1 MEKSSKLCFFFFA
14 VAILAS
20 LCACSPQN
28 KPQPA
33 VEMTASTLT
42 PTSAPIV
49 SVTEELDP
57 SVEVPV
63 DETEPYIL
71 VDENFEVYNEADQIY
86 HYVGQNEAIM
96 VNDVGLEI
104 HLPDEWVSRVEVIR
118 NASPER
124 TEIYI
129 ANVQLMQAYAEM
141 NHDEIQESYGWL
153 DWVLRILAIRKDDI
167 ATIEEFSR
175 SEYQI
180 YLGESEKYRIY
191 FSCTDMHHMDC
202 ETFLTCRT
210 NMIHNQGQEYYDNL
224 VGDLTCSVEQARE
237 ILKVT

>member
-1 MEKSSKLCFFFFA
+1 MKKLLQFCSLFLTI
-14 VAILAS
+14 VVLAS
-20 LCACSPQN
+20 LCACNSQGEPYPSN
-28 KPQPA
+28 EIA
-33 VEMTASTLT
+33 TFT
-42 PTSAPIV
+42 PTQPSEPMV
-49 SVTEELDP
+49 SILEETKLP
-57 SVEVPV
+57 TEVPMDSTV
-63 DETEPYIL
+63 PYIID
-71 VDENFEVYNEADQIY
+71 DENFEVYNEADQIY
-86 HYVGQNEAIM
+86 HYVGQNETIM